1 MNGRG
6 GTVHLFMKP
15 STIISIRIYMEA
27 PVKSPI
33 SHGANVPASVR
44 LLELI
49 RLHGPQTAGEL
60 AARLSIGPVSVRAQ
74 LRTLESANLVE
85 RAIESRPLGRPVARF
100 RLTAAADAFFPK
112 RYDLFAGKL
121 LDTLVSELGIDAL
134 RKILLRW
141 EEALAAH
148 LDQRLPA
155 DPSSRLD
162 ALARHQTSYGF
173 MAEVRRG
180 PDGEVSLVERNCP
193 IAALA
198 ARHPEICER
207 EAALFS
213 RTLKWKTTLT
223 SCQARGDGVCV
234 FRIGKPPRPHEQPS
248 ATTPAAGNGGTK

>member
-1 MNGRG
+1 
-6 GTVHLFMKP
+6 
-15 STIISIRIYMEA
+15 MEVL
-27 PVKSPI
+27 VKTPI
-33 SHGANVPASVR
+33 PHQANVPAPTR

-49 RLHGPQTAGEL
+49 RLHGPQTAAEL

-85 RAIESRPLGRPVARF
+85 RTIEPRPVGRPVARF
-100 RLTAAADAFFPK
+100 GLTPGADAFFPK

-134 RKILLRW
+134 RQILSRW
-141 EEALAAH
+141 EEALASH
-148 LDQRLPA
+148 FEKSLPA
-155 DPSSRLD
+155 DPSARLE

-180 PDGEVSLVERNCP
+180 PDGDVSLVERNCP

-234 FRIGKPPRPHEQPS
+234 FRIGKAPRPQEHGG
-248 ATTPAAGNGGTK
+248 AT

>member
-1 MNGRG
+1 M
-6 GTVHLFMKP
+6 T
-15 STIISIRIYMEA
+15 A
-27 PVKSPI
+27 PITQQTNALAPT
-33 SHGANVPASVR
+33 R

-49 RLHGPQTAGEL
+49 RLHGPQTAQEL
-60 AARLSIGPVSVRAQ
+60 ADRLSIGPVSVRAQ

-85 RAIESRPLGRPVARF
+85 RSIEPRPLGRPVSRF
-100 RLTAAADAFFPK
+100 RLTASADGLFPK

-121 LDTLVSELGIDAL
+121 LETLVSELGIDAL
-134 RKILLRW
+134 RKILTHW

-148 LDQRLPA
+148 LDRRLPA
-155 DPSSRLD
+155 DPSARLD
-162 ALARHQTSYGF
+162 ALAQHQSSFGF

-180 PDGEVSLVERNCP
+180 PDGSVSLIERNCP

-198 ARHPEICER
+198 ARYPEICER

-234 FRIGKPPRPHEQPS
+234 FRIGRPPRPHAGAEAGA
-248 ATTPAAGNGGTK
+248 ATPIGGTK

>member
-1 MNGRG
+1 MD
-6 GTVHLFMKP
+6 T
-15 STIISIRIYMEA
+15 
-27 PVKSPI
+27 PI
-33 SHGANVPASVR
+33 SRQANAPAPTR

-49 RLHGPQTAGEL
+49 RLHGPQTAREL

-85 RAIESRPLGRPVARF
+85 RTIEPRPLGRPVARF
-100 RLTAAADAFFPK
+100 GLTAGADAYFPK

-121 LDTLVSELGIDAL
+121 LDSLVSELGIDAL
-134 RKILLRW
+134 RKILARW

-148 LDQRLPA
+148 FEQRLPA
-155 DPSSRLD
+155 DPSARLE
-162 ALARHQTSYGF
+162 ALAQHQTSYGF

-234 FRIGKPPRPHEQPS
+234 FRVGKPPRQQEDGG
-248 ATTPAAGNGGTK
+248 AT